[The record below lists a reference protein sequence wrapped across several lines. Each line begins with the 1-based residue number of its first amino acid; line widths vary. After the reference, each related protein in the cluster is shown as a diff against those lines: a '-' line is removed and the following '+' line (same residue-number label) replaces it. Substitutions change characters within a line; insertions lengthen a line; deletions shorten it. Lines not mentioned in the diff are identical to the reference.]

1 MSDFIA
7 EMANFMTKSGKRLG
21 KETEGSGNGLRI
33 GRREM
38 KGEEWEGMD

>member
-21 KETEGSGNGLRI
+21 KETEEVETDYRL
-33 GRREM
+33 
-38 KGEEWEGMD
+38 GEGK